1 MNTTILTINLI
12 ISIAIILITIMA
24 FHLNAVISLV
34 LASLYMGV
42 ASGLGWMDTI
52 STIGSGFG
60 NTMASMGISIILGV
74 IIGEL
79 LSQSGGANVIAE
91 TMVRVFPEKKA
102 LYAIALTS
110 FILSIPVFFDITFI
124 ILIPIG
130 ISIAKKINKS
140 IAYVV
145 GAIAIGGC
153 TAHVLVPPTPNPLA
167 APEIFGFDLGFMLI
181 GGLIIGLLNVLIVL
195 PLYTTIMDRGFF
207 KESDLD
213 PDAEIEISANKA
225 TNCPSFFASL
235 LPIIIPLVCILCGTV
250 GNALWEEPPMILK
263 ILGNRLPAML
273 LGTLAAYLISYK
285 SLGKKGLDEAG
296 NAALK
301 GSGIAAMVTAA
312 GGAFGAVIQATDI
325 GNKIVEGMGIE
336 GTSGGIIL
344 MLVGFGIAFIF
355 KIAQGSGTVAGIT
368 SMQIMAGFAGGLSIH
383 PFFLAVACLSG
394 GMGPGHLN
402 DSAFWVTT
410 NLSGMKVS
418 GGLKTYT
425 MSQMICAFVIFAI
438 ALIGALFLPISA
450 TLGVG

>member
-1 MNTTILTINLI
+1 MSTTLLIVNLT
-12 ISIAIILITIMA
+12 ISIAIILITIMV
-24 FHLNAVISLV
+24 FHLNAVISLI

-42 ASGLGWMDTI
+42 SCGLGWMETI
-52 STIGSGFG
+52 SSIGGGFG
-60 NTMASMGISIILGV
+60 STMSSMGISIILGV

-91 TMVRVFPEKKA
+91 TMVRIFPEKKS
-102 LYAIALTS
+102 LYAIALTA

-130 ISIAKKINKS
+130 ISIAKKIKKS

-167 APEIFGFDLGFMLI
+167 APEIFGFDLGGMLI
-181 GGLIIGLLNVLIVL
+181 GGLVIGLLNVLIVI
-195 PLYTTIMDRGFF
+195 PVYTKIMDNGFF

-213 PDAEIEISANKA
+213 PAAVIEITETKTENS
-225 TNCPSFFASL
+225 PSFGAAL
-235 LPIIIPLVCILCGTV
+235 LPVVIPLVCILLGTV
-250 GNALWEEPPMILK
+250 GSVIWEEPPMI
-263 ILGNRLPAML
+263 ISVLGNRLPAML

-325 GNKIVEGMGIE
+325 GNTIIESMGIE
-336 GTSGGIIL
+336 GTSGGILL

-355 KIAQGSGTVAGIT
+355 KVAQGSGTVAGIT
-368 SMQIMAGFAGGLSIH
+368 SMQIMTGFSAGLSIH

-402 DSAFWVTT
+402 DSAFWVTA

-425 MSQMICAFVIFAI
+425 TSQMICAFVIFGI
-438 ALIGALFLPISA
+438 ALLGALFLPIPA
-450 TLGVG
+450 TLGMG